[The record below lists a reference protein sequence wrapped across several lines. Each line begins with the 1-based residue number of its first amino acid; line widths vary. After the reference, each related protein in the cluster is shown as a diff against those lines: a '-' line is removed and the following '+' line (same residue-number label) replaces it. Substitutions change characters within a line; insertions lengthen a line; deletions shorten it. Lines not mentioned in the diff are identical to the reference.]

1 MPNLP
6 DRRTFLAGLASLPV
20 LSGAAFGELKE
31 RPFSMRVAMS
41 GHSLTDSVEWPL
53 KAMVHAAGG
62 PVAEEVPIDRS
73 TTPGSTMKY
82 RWQPDSPMDIDAKLG
97 MAGYDVLV
105 LTERVP
111 VRSAIMWEET
121 DKYAK
126 AWFDHAW
133 KTGKRGRGAET
144 IFYASWV
151 GIGSGPGNED
161 PWDMQDE
168 RQIPLRERLDLEM
181 TSWQEVADRVNR
193 ERPDGSPAMRVIPGP
208 KIIAAILDA
217 ITAGTAPSIATLQDL
232 FEDNIHP
239 NRKGAYPIALAH
251 FAVIYGRDPRSL
263 PLIRGEEGWPDAE
276 QQEWMKTLVWDVLKA
291 YPDSGVS

>member
-1 MPNLP
+1 MPNFL
-6 DRRTFLAGLASLPV
+6 DRRTFLAGLASLPA
-20 LSGAAFGELKE
+20 LSGAAFGDLKE

-82 RWQPDSPMDIDAKLG
+82 RWQPDSPMAIDAKLG

-105 LTERVP
+105 LTERIP
-111 VRSAIMWEET
+111 VRSAITWEET
-121 DKYAK
+121 DKYAR

-144 IFYASWV
+144 ILYASWV
-151 GIGSGPGNED
+151 DIGSGPGNQD
-161 PWDMQDE
+161 PWDMPDE

-217 ITAGTAPSIATLQDL
+217 ITAGTAPAIATLQDL
-232 FEDNIHP
+232 FEDRVHL

-263 PLIRGEEGWPDAE
+263 PLILGEEGWPDAE